1 MSGNVKINFL
11 DEKETVSVPSFD
23 LDRETNLSCL
33 ICDKEFTL
41 KQQLDDYLGHLFMEH
56 RLVIADVQDISLIED
71 YLAYWMEKLN
81 GEWVDLNI
89 KSPF

>member
-11 DEKETVSVPSFD
+11 DEKETVSVPSLD

-71 YLAYWMEKLN
+71 YLAYWKDKLN
-81 GEWVDLNI
+81 GEWVDLII
-89 KSPF
+89 KKLF

>member
-11 DEKETVSVPSFD
+11 DEKEAVSVPSLD
-23 LDRETNLSCL
+23 LDRETNMSCL

-71 YLAYWMEKLN
+71 YLAYWKDKLN
-81 GEWVDLNI
+81 GEWVDHII
-89 KSPF
+89 KNLF

>member
-11 DEKETVSVPSFD
+11 DEKDSVSVPSLD
-23 LDRETNLSCL
+23 LDRETNMSCL

-71 YLAYWMEKLN
+71 YLAYWKDKLN
-81 GEWVDLNI
+81 GELVDHNI
-89 KSPF
+89 KNLF